1 MLARLV
7 CCLIDE
13 KRIVT
18 TLSRAKVVRSLAEK
32 MVTLARRGGL
42 AARRSAIEALR
53 RPPVV
58 KVLFEQI
65 APQCQDRSG
74 GYTRIIKCDARRG
87 DNAPMAILEWV
98 SIAPV
103 DKKKKKPESK
113 TDEKKSPT
121 KAEEKKAGN

>member
-7 CCLIDE
+7 CCLIEE
-13 KRIVT
+13 KRIET
-18 TLSRAKVVRSLAEK
+18 TLSRARGVRSLAEK

-42 AARRSAIEALR
+42 AARRSAIATLR

-58 KVLFEQI
+58 KTLFEQI

-74 GYTRIIKCDARRG
+74 GSTRIIKRGARRG

-98 SIAPV
+98 GIAPV
-103 DKKKKKPESK
+103 DKKKKKPASK
-113 TDEKKSPT
+113 TDAKNLPT
-121 KAEEKKAGN
+121 KAEEKKAGD